1 MIHIE
6 LKRRCDQ
13 VRLTQG
19 ELAQKLK
26 VSERTLGR
34 YFNGRHTDADYLT
47 KTAYKECIEQAIK
60 RREWE
65 LKQSK
70 TNKNQ

>member
-6 LKRRCDQ
+6 LKERCSR
-13 VRLTQG
+13 VRLTQS
-19 ELAQKLK
+19 ELALKLQ
-26 VSERTLGR
+26 VSPKAITN
-34 YFNGRHTDADYLT
+34 YFNGKQANADYLT

>member
-6 LKRRCDQ
+6 LKKRCDQ
-13 VRLTQG
+13 VKLTQS

-26 VSERTLGR
+26 VSERTISR
-34 YFNGRHTDADYLT
+34 YFNGNQANADYLT

-65 LKQSK
+65 LKQ
-70 TNKNQ
+70 NK